1 MKWLSSLLGKSQTP
15 EQEAQLE
22 RYKRFRQLGRELNLT
37 LIKQLPPPALPESGK
52 KLGLSKAGT
61 LIINQDDE
69 IAIAYD
75 YCLHHYRRAGK
86 NTIERNLETSPPA
99 EDSDEMTY
107 LKAMAGSRFS
117 LFRVEDILP
126 HRGARLMDLVT
137 NEPVE
142 LLDIGLSSAGIPGVI
157 VTGRL
162 LNFDGFN
169 MSSGTLI
176 PVTEPVFESR
186 MRPVISKFI
195 PVDPGPHPILSP
207 AQAAAF
213 EAQIIRI
220 ALHEGGEDNSF
231 YTDMEV

>member
-22 RYKRFRQLGRELNLT
+22 LYKKFRQLGREFNLT

-52 KLGLSKAGT
+52 KLGLYKAGT

-86 NTIERNLETSPPA
+86 NTIERSLETSCPA
-99 EDSDEMTY
+99 EGSDEMTY
-107 LKAMAGSRFS
+107 IKAMAGSRFS

-137 NEPVE
+137 SEPLE

-157 VTGRL
+157 VAGRL
-162 LNFDGFN
+162 LSFDGFK

-176 PVTEPVFESR
+176 PVPEPVFESR
-186 MRPVISKFI
+186 MRPVISKFM
-195 PVDPGPHPILSP
+195 PAEAGTHPALSP

-231 YTDMEV
+231 YTDMEA